1 MCDKLYSQ
9 MYITVLPG
17 LGGTSPKV
25 ESTMPESSIRY
36 INIQAYGREKFYCL
50 KFYCLTGPR

>member
-17 LGGTSPKV
+17 LGGTSPKA

-36 INIQAYGREKFYCL
+36 INIQAYGCEKS
-50 KFYCLTGPR
+50 

>member
-17 LGGTSPKV
+17 LGGTSPKA
-25 ESTMPESSIRY
+25 ESTIPESSIRY
-36 INIQAYGREKFYCL
+36 INIQAYDCEKF
-50 KFYCLTGPR
+50 